1 MPSEDPPPAV
11 RDLIDLSGRVAIV
24 TGGSLGF
31 GFACARRLA
40 EAGAAVVLLARD
52 PDRAHTAARRLG
64 ELGATAVAVPGDVT
78 CQADVE
84 RALETAVREYG
95 RLDVLVNNAG
105 VFSNFPLASLEPEEL
120 GRILAV
126 NVEGA
131 FRCTRAAAARMRR
144 QGSGGAVVTI
154 TSIDAVHPTSIGLS
168 HYTTSKHALWGLTK
182 ALALELG
189 PDGIRVNAIAPGP
202 SLTEGILDYLD
213 AGGADGVDVDAQ
225 WAAAAERV
233 PLRRWVDPDEVGRVC
248 LFLASDLASYVTG
261 AQVVLDGGYLVG

>member
-1 MPSEDPPPAV
+1 
-11 RDLIDLSGRVAIV
+11 
-24 TGGSLGF
+24 
-31 GFACARRLA
+31 
-40 EAGAAVVLLARD
+40 
-52 PDRAHTAARRLG
+52 
-64 ELGATAVAVPGDVT
+64 
-78 CQADVE
+78 
-84 RALETAVREYG
+84 VRELG
-95 RLDVLVNNAG
+95 RLDILVNNAG

-131 FRCTRAAAARMRR
+131 FRCTRAAAAQMRR
-144 QGSGGAVVTI
+144 QGGGGAVVTI

-202 SLTEGILDYLD
+202 SLTEGVLDYLA
-213 AGGADGVDVDAQ
+213 AGGGDGVDVDAQ